1 VTADWPD
8 DSDTVAEAKEHP
20 GVFAQKG
27 VGDIADHVQAVIDLA
42 KGGPSGD
49 RRALRDRDR
58 ASPAARACFDI
69 TRP

>member
-49 RRALRDRDR
+49 RRALRIGIAPRLPR
-58 ASPAARACFDI
+58 GPGSI
-69 TRP
+69 